1 MRNLTPTARLRFILD
16 YVYNPLSNWIRRT
29 VIGLQI
35 FGEGAMGHSSAE
47 KAKTHQRIVALASK
61 RFREKGLA
69 GIGIAD
75 LMKEAGLTVGGFY
88 KHFSSRDDLVA
99 EATSSALGDWK
110 RKADAAAS
118 GGPPLTFDF
127 LVDDYLSE
135 THRDRPGTGCP
146 VGALAGE
153 FARSGKRTRAL
164 VTQEAQE
171 SIQLLATLL
180 RDASEKDKGTARSR
194 AIMTYCAL
202 VGAIG
207 VARAVSDQHLSR
219 EILKTV
225 ARLLRNLAPEVAH
238 RHHGR

>member
-1 MRNLTPTARLRFILD
+1 
-16 YVYNPLSNWIRRT
+16 
-29 VIGLQI
+29 
-35 FGEGAMGHSSAE
+35 MGHSRAE
-47 KAKTHQRIVALASK
+47 KAKTHQRIVALAAK

-88 KHFSSRDDLVA
+88 KHFKSRDDLVA
-99 EATSSALGDWK
+99 ESVGSALGGWK
-110 RKADAAAS
+110 RRLDASAS
-118 GGPPLTFDF
+118 GGPPLTLDA

-146 VGALAGE
+146 IGALAGD
-153 FARSGKRTRAL
+153 FARSDKRTRAL

-171 SIQLLATLL
+171 SIQVLATLL
-180 RDASEKDKGTARSR
+180 RDASEKDKGAARSR

-207 VARAVSDQHLSR
+207 VARAVSDERLSR

-225 ARLLRNLAPEVAH
+225 ARLLRNPTPKVAQM
-238 RHHGR
+238 